1 MRRSLRKP
9 RVNVNFFFFQDIITA
24 ALGVILFIALILALN
39 IDTVAESGVTQ
50 APSAA
55 RIAAEKVLNELLARL
70 AEKRTALKTMLS
82 GGVSS
87 DKKALTALVN
97 VLRSEARSWA
107 STVTSKGTP
116 VGNKQG
122 SEDIDAALQD
132 RKNNLAAIEN
142 EASALNQSLATS
154 QRTAA
159 ELEEKLKELE
169 ARLLAEEQL
178 KNHIWLIPQSGGTSK
193 EPLLIT
199 VASDGCEL
207 QRYGKK
213 DEKRVS
219 RGSDL
224 PKLLRDS
231 LAGYSKDE
239 YYVVLYFKPSALYGF
254 SKARNAVVQQG
265 FELGTDVITEDAVL
279 DFSPPEK

>member
-1 MRRSLRKP
+1 MRHSLRKP

-39 IDTVAESGVTQ
+39 IDTVAESEVTR

-55 RIAAEKVLNELLARL
+55 RVAAEKVLNELVARL

-97 VLRSEARSWA
+97 VLRSEARSWT

-122 SEDIDAALQD
+122 SDDIDAALQD
-132 RKNNLAAIEN
+132 RKNNLAAVEN
-142 EASALNQSLATS
+142 ETSALNQSLATS
-154 QRTAA
+154 QQTAA
-159 ELEEKLKELE
+159 ELEAKLKELE

-213 DEKRVS
+213 GEKRVS

-239 YYVVLYFKPSALYGF
+239 YYVVLYFKPSALYCF
-254 SKARNAVVQQG
+254 SKARNVVVQQG

-279 DFSPPEK
+279 DFSPPDK

>member
-39 IDTVAESGVTQ
+39 IDTGTESGGTP
-50 APSAA
+50 AASAS
-55 RIAAEKVLNELLARL
+55 RVAAEKVLNELLAQL
-70 AEKRTALKTMLS
+70 AEKRAALKTILS
-82 GGVSS
+82 GGISS
-87 DKKALTALVN
+87 DKKALTALVS

-107 STVTSKGTP
+107 SAVASKSAP

-122 SEDIDAALQD
+122 SGDIDAALQD
-132 RKNNLAAIEN
+132 RKNNLSAIES
-142 EASALNQSLATS
+142 ETSALDQSLAAS
-154 QRTAA
+154 QQTTA
-159 ELEEKLKELE
+159 ELEAKLKELE

-199 VASDGCEL
+199 ITSGGCEL

-213 DEKRVS
+213 DEKRIYH
-219 RGSDL
+219 GSDL
-224 PKLLRDS
+224 PKLLQDS

-239 YYVVLYFKPSALYGF
+239 YYVVLYFKPSALFGF
-254 SKARNAVVQQG
+254 SKARNAVKQQG

>member
-39 IDTVAESGVTQ
+39 IDTVAESGGSPV
-50 APSAA
+50 PSTA
-55 RIAAEKVLNELLARL
+55 RVAAEKVLNELLAKL
-70 AEKRTALKTMLS
+70 AEKRAALKSMLS
-82 GGVSS
+82 GGVPS
-87 DKKALTALVN
+87 DMKALTSLVN

-107 STVTSKGTP
+107 STVATKGTP
-116 VGNKQG
+116 VGNIQG
-122 SEDIDAALQD
+122 SEDIDAALLD
-132 RKNNLAAIEN
+132 RKNNLTAIEN
-142 EASALNQSLATS
+142 ETSTLNQNLASS
-154 QRTAA
+154 QQNTA
-159 ELEEKLKELE
+159 ELEAKLKELE

-199 VASDGCEL
+199 ITSGGCEL

-213 DEKRVS
+213 DEKRVYH
-219 RGSDL
+219 GSDL

-239 YYVVLYFKPSALYGF
+239 YYVVLYFKPSALFGF
-254 SKARNAVVQQG
+254 SKARNAVNKLG

-279 DFSPPEK
+279 DFSAPEK

>member
-1 MRRSLRKP
+1 MSRSLRKP

-39 IDTVAESGVTQ
+39 LDTGAESGSTPV
-50 APSAA
+50 PSAA
-55 RIAAEKVLNELLARL
+55 RVAAEKVLNELLSRL
-70 AEKRTALKTMLS
+70 AEKRATLKTMLS

-107 STVTSKGTP
+107 STVASKGMP

-142 EASALNQSLATS
+142 ETSALNQSLATS
-154 QRTAA
+154 QQTTA
-159 ELEEKLKELE
+159 ELETKLKELE

-178 KNHIWLIPQSGGTSK
+178 KNHIWLIPQTGGTSK
-193 EPLLIT
+193 EPLLVTIT
-199 VASDGCEL
+199 SGGCEL

-213 DEKRVS
+213 EEKRVYH
-219 RGSDL
+219 GSDL
-224 PKLLRDS
+224 PKLLGDS
-231 LAGYSKDE
+231 LAGYSKDD
-239 YYVVLYFKPSALYGF
+239 YYVVLYFKPSALFGF
-254 SKARNAVVQQG
+254 SKARKAVVQQG
-265 FELGTDVITEDAVL
+265 FELGTDVISEDAVL
-279 DFSPPEK
+279 DFSPPEQ

>member
-39 IDTVAESGVTQ
+39 LDTGAESGIAS
-50 APSAA
+50 APTAE
-55 RIAAEKVLNELLARL
+55 RVAAEKILNELLSKL
-70 AEKRTALKTMLS
+70 AEKRAGLKALLS
-82 GGVSS
+82 SGASS
-87 DKKALTALVN
+87 DKKALADLVK
-97 VLRSEARSWA
+97 VLRREAQSWA
-107 STVTSKGTP
+107 ASISSKGSP
-116 VGNKQG
+116 IVNKQG
-122 SEDIDAALQD
+122 SDDIDAALQD

-142 EASALNQSLATS
+142 ETSSINQSLAAS
-154 QRTAA
+154 QQAA
-159 ELEEKLKELE
+159 VELEAKLKELE

-199 VASDGCEL
+199 VTSAGCEL

-213 DEKRVS
+213 KDKRVLL
-219 RGSDL
+219 GGDT

-231 LAGYSKDE
+231 LNGFSKE
-239 YYVVLYFKPSALYGF
+239 EFYVVLYFKPSALF
-254 SKARNAVVQQG
+254 SFARARDAVKKQG
-265 FELGTDVITEDAVL
+265 YELGTDVISEDAVL
-279 DFSPPEK
+279 DFSPPEQ

>member
-39 IDTVAESGVTQ
+39 IDTVAESGGTSV
-50 APSAA
+50 PSAA
-55 RIAAEKVLNELLARL
+55 RVAAEKVLNELLTRL
-70 AEKRTALKTMLS
+70 AEKRAALKSMLS
-82 GGVSS
+82 SGVSS

-97 VLRSEARSWA
+97 VLRSEAQSWA
-107 STVTSKGTP
+107 STVASKGTP
-116 VGNKQG
+116 VGNKPG

-142 EASALNQSLATS
+142 ETSALNQSLATS
-154 QRTAA
+154 QQTTA
-159 ELEEKLKELE
+159 ELEAKLKELE

-199 VASDGCEL
+199 ITSGNCEV

-213 DEKRVS
+213 DEKRVYH
-219 RGSDL
+219 GSDL

-231 LAGYSKDE
+231 LTGYSKDE
-239 YYVVLYFKPSALYGF
+239 YYVVLYFKPSALFGF

-265 FELGTDVITEDAVL
+265 FELGTDVIAEDAVL

>member
-39 IDTVAESGVTQ
+39 IDTGADTGSAP

-55 RIAAEKVLNELLARL
+55 RIAAEKMLNELLAKL
-70 AEKRTALKTMLS
+70 ADDRAALKTMLS
-82 GGVSS
+82 GGVSF

-97 VLRSEARSWA
+97 VLHSEARSWA
-107 STVTSKGTP
+107 STVASKGKP
-116 VGNKQG
+116 VVNQEG
-122 SEDIDAALQD
+122 SKDIDAALQD
-132 RKNNLAAIEN
+132 RKDNLTTIVN
-142 EASALNQSLATS
+142 ETSVLNQSLATS
-154 QRTAA
+154 QQTVSEMEA
-159 ELEEKLKELE
+159 KLKDLE
-169 ARLLAEEQL
+169 AKLLSEEQL
-178 KNHIWLIPQSGGTSK
+178 RNHIWLIPQSGGTSK

-199 VASDGCEL
+199 ISSEGCEL
-207 QRYGKK
+207 QRFGKK
-213 DEKRVS
+213 EEKQVAH
-219 RGSDL
+219 GSDL

-239 YYVVLYFKPSALYGF
+239 YYVVLYFKPSSLYSF
-254 SKARNAVVQQG
+254 SRARSAVVQLG
-265 FELGTDVITEDAVL
+265 FELGTDVITEETTL